1 MITRSQSVPAFA
13 ALRRGLRP
21 GFGVLAVV
29 LAMGRASAETTVLTN
44 AITVRALSAE
54 RAALHLPVRLR
65 GVFMG
70 QTGSLDQGFVI
81 SDDGEGVYVEGAV
94 SNIVRGDIIEVTG
107 VTDPGGFA
115 PFVQARTVRKVGE
128 GQIPAPLNVGLGELS
143 NGGLDAQW
151 VEVSG
156 IVRSCEPMPASERPV
171 PPPGTIVQSKAIDS
185 WSKRKFKMTLASGDE
200 RVAVQVNDELKPEIY
215 IDAEV
220 RVRGICFSQHNT
232 TRQFL
237 NPLLLV
243 PNGVEVVVEKRPQP
257 DAFSIPARAVA
268 SLMEFNRQANFGHRV
283 HVRGV
288 VTYHRPGEF
297 LWLRDHD
304 RGLRAESRQAELL
317 QPGDE
322 VDVAGFPGRG
332 QYTPVLEDAVFRK
345 ILPGPLPAAFPLRSL
360 LEAFRHDAD
369 LVEVQGTL
377 LEWRQNGDGYIVEL
391 DWDGQRTE
399 ALLRSQTEP
408 GLTDKWLPN
417 SHVSVSGICSVMT
430 SKNGPVSG
438 IWEPATVQLLLR
450 TPQDL
455 TVVRAPPWWTY
466 QHILIVLSLAVAASL
481 IAVAT
486 VMWLARQR
494 LRDQE
499 DRRARAES
507 EFAAILSERNRM
519 AREIHDT
526 LAQGLVATSVQL
538 RLAKKQIGHGG
549 ALVAQHLD
557 TAQQLVRES
566 LEEARNSIWN
576 MRPHVLE
583 TRDLAGALEG
593 ILRQLSEGTGVE
605 ANIRVAGKAR
615 RLAPMIENNLLRVGQ
630 EAITNATRHAHA
642 KRITVMLDFAEKQ
655 FCLRVRDDGQGFDAA
670 QPPPGGGGF
679 GLVGI
684 RERAT
689 QLKGELNIQSAP
701 GTGTEVGLTVPLSD

>member
-1 MITRSQSVPAFA
+1 MFSFSQCLGLATVVS
-13 ALRRGLRP
+13 ALSGTGAL
-21 GFGVLAVV
+21 
-29 LAMGRASAETTVLTN
+29 AETTILTN
-44 AITVRALSAE
+44 AIQIRALSPE
-54 RAALHLPVRLR
+54 RAALHLPARLR
-65 GVFMG
+65 GIFMG

-81 SDDGEGVYVEGAV
+81 FDSTEGIYVEGAI
-94 SNIVRGDIIEVTG
+94 SNITRGDIVEVTG
-107 VTDPGGFA
+107 MTDPGGFA
-115 PFVQARTVRKVGE
+115 PFVQARTVRKMGE
-128 GQIPAPLNVGLGELS
+128 GQIPPPLKVSLGELS

-156 IVRSCEPMPASERPV
+156 VVRSCEPMPASERPT
-171 PPPGTIVQSKAIDS
+171 PPPGSIVPSKAIAS
-185 WSKRKFKMTLASGDE
+185 WSERKFKMTLASGDE
-200 RVAVQVNDELKPEIY
+200 RVAVQVNDELKPETY
-215 IDAEV
+215 VDAEV
-220 RVRGICFSQHNT
+220 RLRGICFSQHNA

-243 PNGVEVVVEKRPQP
+243 PHGVELIVEKPPLP
-257 DAFSIPARAVA
+257 DPFSIPSRPVS

-288 VTYHRPGEF
+288 VTYHRRGEF
-297 LWLRDHD
+297 LWLREGE
-304 RGLRAESRQAELL
+304 RGLRADSRQNELL

-322 VDVAGFPGRG
+322 VDVLGFPGRG

-345 ILPGPLPAAFPLRSL
+345 ISSGAPPVSVPLGGI

-369 LVEVQGTL
+369 LVEILGTL
-377 LEWRQNGDGYIVEL
+377 LEWRQDSDGYILEL
-391 DWDGQRTE
+391 DWAGQHTE
-399 ALLRSQTEP
+399 ALLPSGVAP
-408 GLTDKWLPN
+408 GFTDKWLPN
-417 SHVSVSGICSVMT
+417 SQMRVSGICSVMT

-450 TPQDL
+450 TQNDL
-455 TVVRAPPWWTY
+455 AVVRAPSWWTY
-466 QHILIVLSLAVAASL
+466 QHVMIVLGLIAGASL

-486 VMWLARQR
+486 VMWMARQR

-499 DRRARAES
+499 NRRARAEA

-538 RLAKKQIGHGG
+538 RLAKKQIGAGG
-549 ALVAQHLD
+549 ASLAQHLD
-557 TAQQLVRES
+557 TAQELVRES

-583 TRDLAGALEG
+583 KNDLAGALEG

-605 ANIRVAGKAR
+605 ADIRVAGKAR
-615 RLAPMIENNLLRVGQ
+615 RLAPMIEDNLLRVGQ

-642 KRITVMLDFAEKQ
+642 RRITVMLDFAEKQ
-655 FCLRVRDDGQGFDAA
+655 FRLRICDDGRGFDAA

-684 RERAT
+684 RERAS